1 VVFPQ
6 ERGTFDDGETFRFER
21 VPLGNQIADV
31 IRRDIL
37 YGRLAAGTH
46 VGQQIL
52 CERFNTSRMPVR
64 DALRQLTTQGFLVD
78 DGHGHSLVAPLTRSD
93 LSDIYLIEGMLHG
106 LALRRVTERHDEDE
120 ISELAGYH
128 EEMLRAAA
136 AGDNAR
142 MSKINWQFHRRIN
155 QLSQSP
161 KLQAV
166 IRTHSLSIPN
176 DQVETMPD
184 RSEQVNLEH
193 ARILA
198 AVRQGQGALAE
209 SLMHEHVVNAGRDL
223 LSYLEAQRVEFA

>member
-1 VVFPQ
+1 MVFPQ
-6 ERGTFDDGETFRFER
+6 ERGAFDSSETFRFER

-37 YGRLAAGTH
+37 YGRLSAGTH

-120 ISELAGYH
+120 INELAGYH
-128 EEMLRAAA
+128 EEMLRIAA

-155 QLSQSP
+155 HLARSP
-161 KLQAV
+161 KLLAV
-166 IRTHSLSIPN
+166 IRTHSLSIPS
-176 DQVETMPD
+176 DQVDQMPD

-193 ARILA
+193 AEIMA
-198 AVRQGQGALAE
+198 AVRRGDGAVAE
-209 SLMHEHVVNAGRDL
+209 SLMRQHVVNAGNDL
-223 LSYLEAQRVEFA
+223 LSYLESQRVEFA

>member
-6 ERGTFDDGETFRFER
+6 ERGTFDSSETFRFER

-31 IRRDIL
+31 IRREIL

-78 DGHGHSLVAPLTRSD
+78 DGHGHSLVVPLTRSD

-120 ISELAGYH
+120 INELAGYH
-128 EEMLRAAA
+128 EEMLRSAAA
-136 AGDNAR
+136 DDNAR

-155 QLSQSP
+155 QLSQSQ

-184 RSEQVNLEH
+184 RSERVNLEH
-193 ARILA
+193 AGILA
-198 AVRQGQGALAE
+198 AVRQGEGTLAE
-209 SLMHEHVVNAGRDL
+209 SLMREHVVNAGRDL

>member
-1 VVFPQ
+1 MVFPQ
-6 ERGTFDDGETFRFER
+6 ERGTFDDGEAFRFER

-37 YGRLAAGTH
+37 YGRLPAGTH
-46 VGQQIL
+46 VGQQLL

-93 LSDIYLIEGMLHG
+93 LRDIYLIEGMLHG
-106 LALRRVTERHDEDE
+106 LALRRITERHAEDE

-128 EEMLRAAA
+128 DEMLRATE
-136 AGDNAR
+136 AGDSTR

-155 QLSQSP
+155 QLSRSP
-161 KLQAV
+161 KLLAV

-176 DQVETMPD
+176 DQVDQMPN
-184 RSEQVNLEH
+184 RSERVNREH
-193 ARILA
+193 AEIMA
-198 AVRQGQGALAE
+198 AVRRREGAAAE
-209 SLMHEHVVNAGRDL
+209 SLMRQHVVNAGEDL
-223 LSYLEAQRVEFA
+223 LRFLEAQHVEFA